1 MSSPVYT
8 FFRVIMYKELLSFSC
23 NVALE
28 IVYYFLYNRLCW
40 EKVWQYQPAPLH
52 VKLSGRGDVDV
63 PLTYKVDILQ
73 ALKGKGY
80 NTNVLRK
87 DKLLAESTVQKLRE
101 GKPISW
107 ANISQICR
115 LLGCQPGDI
124 LEYVPDEALEQ
135 DNATPATEEKEDV

>member
-1 MSSPVYT
+1 M
-8 FFRVIMYKELLSFSC
+8 
-23 NVALE
+23 
-28 IVYYFLYNRLCW
+28 
-40 EKVWQYQPAPLH
+40 
-52 VKLSGRGDVDV
+52 

-124 LEYVPDEALEQ
+124 LKYDEDGLIQ
-135 DNATPATEEKEDV
+135 DTDGNLRDRDGFVHLKRIES